1 MTPEDYNNLSSILEG
16 NEEQPNAVE
25 SLIRIFRSPIAK
37 RKGVIMSAEDCE
49 EWAKELENYLK
60 ETEKNKL

>member
-16 NEEQPNAVE
+16 NKEQPNAVE

-37 RKGVIMSAEDCE
+37 RKGVIISAEDCE

-60 ETEKNKL
+60 TYGQGGI

>member
-16 NEEQPNAVE
+16 EGEEKNAVE
-25 SLIRIFRSPIAK
+25 SLIQIFRSPIAK
-37 RKGVIMSAEDCE
+37 RKGVIISAGDCE

-60 ETEKNKL
+60 THGQG

>member
-16 NEEQPNAVE
+16 EGEEKNAVE
-25 SLIRIFRSPIAK
+25 SLIQILRSPIAK
-37 RKGVIMSAEDCE
+37 RKGVIISAEDCE

-60 ETEKNKL
+60 GNGGE

>member
-1 MTPEDYNNLSSILEG
+1 MTPEDYNNLSSIIEG

-25 SLIRIFRSPIAK
+25 SLIQIFRSPIAK
-37 RKGVIMSAEDCE
+37 RKGIIMSAEDCE

-60 ETEKNKL
+60 ETEDNKL